1 MGIGKWIGGI
11 LGWTLA
17 GPFGALLGV
26 GIASLFEKGSGS
38 YFSQQTPQY
47 NNFMVSLL
55 ILSSSVMK
63 ADGKVLR
70 SELEF
75 VKNFIRANFGE
86 EAVADALRILKE
98 LLQKDV
104 NIEEVGAQIAVNVPI
119 SQRLQLFHYLCGI
132 AKSDGV
138 VSQAEMDILR
148 RIAAAMR
155 IPRQD
160 AESMFA
166 MYGSS
171 LEDAYKVLEIERNA
185 TDDEVKKAY
194 RRMAM
199 KHHPDKVATLG
210 EDVKKAAEEKF
221 KKITE
226 AYEKIKKER
235 GLN

>member
-26 GIASLFEKGSGS
+26 GIASLFEKDSGS

-47 NNFMVSLL
+47 NDFMVSLL
-55 ILSSSVMK
+55 ILSSAVMK

-70 SELEF
+70 SELEY

-86 EAVADALRILKE
+86 EAVGDALKILKE
-98 LLQKDV
+98 LIQKDV
-104 NIEEVGAQIAVNVPI
+104 NVDEVGTQIAMNIPI
-119 SQRLQLFHYLCGI
+119 SQRLQLLHYLCGI
-132 AKSDGV
+132 AKADNVASA
-138 VSQAEMDILR
+138 AEIEILR
-148 RIAAAMR
+148 RIAASMR

-160 AESMFA
+160 SESIFA
-166 MYGSS
+166 MFGSS
-171 LEDAYKVLEIERNA
+171 VEDAYKVLEIDRSA

-210 EDVKKAAEEKF
+210 DDVKKSAEEKF
-221 KKITE
+221 KKISE
-226 AYEKIKKER
+226 AYDKIKKER

>member
-26 GIASLFEKGSGS
+26 GLASLFEKGSGS
-38 YFSQQTPQY
+38 YFSQQPQQY

-55 ILSSSVMK
+55 ILSSAVMK

-70 SELEF
+70 SELEY
-75 VKNFIRANFGE
+75 VKNFIRTNFGE
-86 EAVADALRILKE
+86 EALPDALKILKE
-98 LLQKDV
+98 MIQRDV
-104 NIEEVGAQIAVNVPI
+104 NVDEVGTQISMNLPI

-132 AKSDGV
+132 AKADG
-138 VSQAEMDILR
+138 SLSEAEVQILR
-148 RIAAAMR
+148 RIGASMR
-155 IPRQD
+155 IPQQD
-160 AESMFA
+160 VDSMFA
-166 MYGSS
+166 MHGGSV
-171 LEDAYKVLEIERNA
+171 EDAYKVLEIDRTA
-185 TDDEVKKAY
+185 TDEEVKKAY

-221 KKITE
+221 KKISE
-226 AYEKIKKER
+226 AYDKIKKER
-235 GLN
+235 GIN